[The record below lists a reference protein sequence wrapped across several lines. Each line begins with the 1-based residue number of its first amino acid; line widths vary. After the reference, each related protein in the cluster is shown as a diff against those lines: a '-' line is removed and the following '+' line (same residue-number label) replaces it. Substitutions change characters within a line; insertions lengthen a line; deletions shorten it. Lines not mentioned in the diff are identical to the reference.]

1 MDDRSPPNPKARWMY
16 VQFALTIATVED
28 RIVQTAM
35 KRVMEPIFEA
45 EFQEC
50 SYGYRPRRNA
60 KQASEAIRQDLYQ
73 QAWSVVE
80 MDFQA
85 YFTSIPHNKLLELI
99 SRRISDA
106 SLLKLIKQTLKIGI
120 SHKGSVQ
127 PTKIGVPQGSPTS
140 PLYSNIYL
148 NVIDRKWQ
156 EEKCPEKLG
165 ATLHR
170 YADDAVLVCRKSAQ
184 TALQAF
190 SEMAREMRLTLNSK
204 KTRITKLTQGF
215 DFLGINFVKRKSL
228 TSDKNKIYRFPSKQ
242 SQQNICNRLRA
253 LTSRMAP
260 IKPEEIIKQIKPIVL
275 GWVNYYR
282 HTNANK
288 TFRKL
293 QQFINAR
300 FRRYLTI
307 RSKGHG
313 FGWKK
318 YPNSRLYAMGMPYI
332 AGGVL
337 EHSGILAQGLR

>member
-1 MDDRSPPNPKARWMY
+1 M
-16 VQFALTIATVED
+16 
-28 RIVQTAM
+28 
-35 KRVMEPIFEA
+35 
-45 EFQEC
+45 
-50 SYGYRPRRNA
+50 
-60 KQASEAIRQDLYQ
+60 RQDLYQ

-85 YFTSIPHNKLLELI
+85 YFTSIPHNKLLEVI

-106 SLLKLIKQTLKIGI
+106 SLVKLIKQTLKIGI

-215 DFLGINFVKRKSL
+215 DFLGIHFIKQKSL
-228 TSDKNKIYRFPSKQ
+228 KGGRNTIYLHPSKQ
-242 SQQNICNRLRA
+242 AQQSIRNRLKSW
-253 LTSRMAP
+253 TSRNAP
-260 IKPEEIIKQIKPIVL
+260 INPETFVEQIKPIVW
-275 GWVNYYR
+275 GWVNYFK
-282 HTNANK
+282 HTNASK
-288 TFRKL
+288 AFKGL
-293 QQFINAR
+293 QRFINIR
-300 FRRYLTI
+300 FRRYLTH
-307 RSKGHG
+307 RRKGHG

-337 EHSGILAQGLR
+337 EHQGTLAHGSR